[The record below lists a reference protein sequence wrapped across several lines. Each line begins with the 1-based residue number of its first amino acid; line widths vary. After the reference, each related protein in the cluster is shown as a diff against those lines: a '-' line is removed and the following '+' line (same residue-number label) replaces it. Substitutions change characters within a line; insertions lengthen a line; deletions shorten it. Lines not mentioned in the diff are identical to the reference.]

1 MTGYNKKY
9 GAYMTKEDKRQD
21 IIFGIKK
28 YMKIGYWDKVI
39 LLERELVNEY
49 GMTEEEIDMAIYA

>member
-21 IIFGIKK
+21 IIKG
-28 YMKIGYWDKVI
+28 MKMFLEVGAFDQYSLREKI
-39 LLERELVNEY
+39 LLREY
-49 GMTEEEIDMAIYA
+49 GMTEEEIEKEIYS